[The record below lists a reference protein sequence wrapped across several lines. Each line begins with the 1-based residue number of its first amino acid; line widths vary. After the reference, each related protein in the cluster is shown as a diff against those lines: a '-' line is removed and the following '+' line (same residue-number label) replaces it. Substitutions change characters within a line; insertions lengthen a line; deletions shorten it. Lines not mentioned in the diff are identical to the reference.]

1 MQSKAPQP
9 LTVALLQLPVPEVQP
24 LYNEGNIPLAAGY
37 LKAFALANFPAGSLD
52 IRIIPRHIANFGGD
66 GAVVEWVRQTEAT
79 IVGFTSY
86 MWNIERNIRIARRL
100 KLRNPDMF
108 IIFGGPEIDHNHW
121 MLDEPAID
129 LLVVGEGE
137 HTFVDILQRATQGR
151 PLPKI
156 LEADHYLDLKGLP
169 NPYFEKMIV
178 PSAGESMFLETMRGC
193 PYHCTYCFYSKSYSG
208 MRYFSEDLM
217 ESFFEMARQYNV
229 PEVYVMDPSF
239 NVAPGLETRLEKI
252 ARANVTKIPLHTE
265 IRLESVTPKIADL
278 MHQAGFHS
286 AEVGL
291 QSINPQALKAI
302 HRSFDRD
309 AFVAGA
315 RNLQE
320 HGIDAKTGVILGLP
334 HDKPRDFADTIDFL
348 IDLNLQESMEIYPL
362 SILPGTTLRDEA
374 ASFGLQYMDKPPYQ
388 ALSTPTMT
396 QEEMQLAIS
405 IAEDKLGIEFFP
417 PVIPR
422 FHNNLQPF
430 VHFLDLSQN
439 PQQSLDTLFQQTSA
453 IGHSLT
459 ILWNGEIHH
468 PALKQLARWLEDHN
482 PSTLVQL
489 ILDRPTIPS
498 QSEIDTLLN
507 TWQRPDAYLDRVH
520 HAKLHPQKQH
530 TIRFFHLTDNLDT
543 ADAYLWQPQY
553 CDLILRFTPQCISHG
568 MEILEEKPI
577 LLIDTPIPD
586 NQKTLL
592 NHLYAGFE
600 NFIITRP

>member
-1 MQSKAPQP
+1 MQPNVSQP

-37 LKAFALANFPAGSLD
+37 LKAVALASSPAGALD
-52 IRIIPRHIANFGGD
+52 IRIIPRDIANFGGD
-66 GAVVEWVRQTEAT
+66 SAVVDWVVETGTAMA
-79 IVGFTSY
+79 GFTSY

-100 KLRNPDMF
+100 KLRNPDIF
-108 IIFGGPEIDHNHW
+108 IIFGGPEIDGNHW
-121 MLDEPAID
+121 VLDEPAID

-137 HTFVDILQRATQGR
+137 QAFADILGRRAQGL

-156 LEADHYLDLKGLP
+156 LAAEHYLDLKRLP
-169 NPYFEKMIV
+169 NPYLEKIIV

-193 PYHCTYCFYSKSYSG
+193 PYHCKYCFYSKSYSG

-217 ESFFEMARQYNV
+217 GSFFEMARQYNV

-239 NVAPGLETRLEKI
+239 NVAPGLKARLEKI
-252 ARANVTKIPLHTE
+252 ARANSTKIPLHTE
-265 IRLESVTPKIADL
+265 IRLESVTPKIAAL
-278 MHQAGFHS
+278 MQQAGFHS

-309 AFVAGA
+309 AFIAGA

-320 HGIDAKTGVILGLP
+320 QGIDAKTGVILGLP
-334 HDKPRDFADTIDFL
+334 HDKPRDFANTIDFL

-362 SILPGTTLRDEA
+362 SILPGTKLRDEA
-374 ASFGLQYMDKPPYQ
+374 ASFGLQHMDKPPYQ
-388 ALSTPTMT
+388 VLSTPTMK

-422 FHNNLQPF
+422 FHNNHQPF
-430 VHFLDLSQN
+430 IHFLDLSQN
-439 PQQSLDTLFQQTSA
+439 PHQAFETLSQKPSV

-459 ILWNGEIHH
+459 ILWKNAIDH
-468 PALKQLARWLEDHN
+468 PILKRLALWIQEHN

-489 ILDRPTIPS
+489 ILDRPNIPS
-498 QSEIDTLLN
+498 KTEINSLLN
-507 TWQRPDAYLDRVH
+507 TWQRPGAYFDRVH
-520 HAKLHPQKQH
+520 HAKIHPQKQH
-530 TIRFFHLTDNLDT
+530 SIRFFHLTADLDT
-543 ADAYLWQPQY
+543 ADAYLWQPQF
-553 CDLILRFTPQCISHG
+553 CDLILRYTPECLTHG
-568 MEILEEKPI
+568 TEILEEKPI
-577 LLIDTPIPD
+577 LRIDTPIPND
-586 NQKTLL
+586 QRIIL
-592 NHLYAGFE
+592 NHFYAGFE
-600 NFIITRP
+600 NFIIT